1 MEKIEKRG
9 YIACGLCG
17 DVEFGFGHNVEP
29 IPVKFRKWDLDG
41 EGRCCK
47 KCNDK
52 FVIPYRIA
60 LIGKKREEASASS

>member
-9 YIACGLCG
+9 YIACCLCG
-17 DVEFGFGHNVEP
+17 DIEMGWGNNVEP
-29 IPVKFRKWDLDG
+29 IPTKFRKWNG

-47 KCNDK
+47 KCDDK